1 MDYSI
6 ILNFVDLFVFFANGL
21 VVINIITSWVPSMR
35 KLPGSETI
43 LGMSDVILLPV
54 RKLLPPKGQ
63 LDWSPLV
70 TIIGLQLLQGAL
82 HSFLTK

>member
-1 MDYSI
+1 MNSQI
-6 ILNFVDLFVFFANGL
+6 ILNFVDLFVFLANGL
-21 VVINIITSWVPSMR
+21 IVINIIMSWVPSLR
-35 KLPGSETI
+35 KVPGIEAA

-70 TIIGLQLLQGAL
+70 TIIGLQLIQGL
-82 HSFLTK
+82 IHGYLGG

>member
-1 MDYSI
+1 MNNEI
-6 ILNFVDLFVFFANGL
+6 ILNFIDLFAFFANGL
-21 VVINIITSWVPSMR
+21 IVINIIASWVPSLR
-35 KLPGSETI
+35 RIPGVEAA

-54 RKLLPPKGQ
+54 RKLLPPKGG

-82 HSFLTK
+82 HNFLGR